1 MFYYEMRILP
11 VRMPGEVYQIVLG
24 RWVRVNRR
32 EGTAMVTF
40 GTLLPGSRKHRPK
53 LWSEVFDALPS
64 DEVGANCLWHKK
76 WRWVRHCDPETHGES
91 RSLPTRL
98 PTPTYGRTLNTI
110 PFPLFEAEP
119 PPVVVP

>member
-53 LWSEVFDALPS
+53 LWSEVLMTRRPMRL
-64 DEVGANCLWHKK
+64 V
-76 WRWVRHCDPETHGES
+76 RWGINELSV
-91 RSLPTRL
+91 
-98 PTPTYGRTLNTI
+98 
-110 PFPLFEAEP
+110 A
-119 PPVVVP
+119 